1 MEEDISGPSSS
12 HPETSLVV
20 SNASKIPP
28 FTLDQQSGNQMIQ
41 KILAKLLAHAG
52 FEGAKIGALN
62 VMTDIMTDYLLN
74 IGKTLRYYWDDC
86 GNSMDGDVSKKLIKK
101 GWRYRY
107 DFLIWFYIGNAG
119 SCTL

>member
-12 HPETSLVV
+12 HPEASLVV
-20 SNASKIPP
+20 SNTSKIPP

-86 GNSMDGDVSKKLIKK
+86 GNSMDGDVSKKRRDGGTVIIF
-101 GWRYRY
+101 
-107 DFLIWFYIGNAG
+107 FLIWFYIGNAG